1 MDKNV
6 HPEELDEVKALMEM
20 FLEDVIFEY
29 RENEIKDW
37 LQGLQPQQIDAI
49 IHRENHE
56 VLFDNQF
63 IIPFVYLHYRVVP
76 NPNLVGYLEL
86 MMEHNQLIDQDNVIL
101 QNTKKYFKRIFS
113 GKTEYI
119 YFANTDE
126 SKSYQ

>member
-6 HPEELDEVKALMEM
+6 HPEEIEEVKALMEM

-29 RENEIKDW
+29 RENEIRDW
-37 LQGLQPQQIDAI
+37 LQGLQPQQIDEI

-56 VLFDNQF
+56 VLLDNQF
-63 IIPFVYLHYRVVP
+63 IIPFVYLHYRDVP
-76 NPNLVGYLEL
+76 NPSLVGYLEL
-86 MMEHNQLIDQDNVIL
+86 MMDHNQLIDQSNIIL

-113 GKTEYI
+113 GKTEYV

>member
-6 HPEELDEVKALMEM
+6 HPEEIEEVKALMEM

-29 RENEIKDW
+29 RENEIRDW
-37 LQGLQPQQIDAI
+37 LQGLQPQQIDEI

-56 VLFDNQF
+56 VLLDNQF

-76 NPNLVGYLEL
+76 NPSLVGYLEL
-86 MMEHNQLIDQDNVIL
+86 MMDHNQLIDQSNIIL

-113 GKTEYI
+113 GKTEYV

>member
-1 MDKNV
+1 MDKNT
-6 HPEELDEVKALMEM
+6 HPKDIEEVQALMEM

-37 LQGLQPQQIDAI
+37 LQGLNQSQIDAI
-49 IHRENHE
+49 LQRENHE
-56 VLFDNQF
+56 VLKDNSF
-63 IIPFVYLHYRVVP
+63 VIPFVYLHYHVVP
-76 NPNLVGYLEL
+76 TPNLVGYLEGL
-86 MMEHNQLIDQDNVIL
+86 MTFNTLIEGENLVL
-101 QNTKKYFKRIFS
+101 QNTIKYFKRIFS